1 MKSLGWALIQHD
13 WCPPKR
19 RNLDTDRRAHRRWS
33 EEPRGKYYVEIKLGS
48 DPAVSQRYP
57 ETQPKAR
64 RRAWNTASPANTLT
78 TDVWSP
84 EPRDNK
90 YLLFR
95 LPCVWYFAWQPRAM
109 KTLGY
114 SRLVTMAALS
124 SLHEEPPFRG
134 NQSTPLPTPF
144 TYSKRNSENVRT

>member
-1 MKSLGWALIQHD
+1 M
-13 WCPPKR
+13 
-19 RNLDTDRRAHRRWS
+19 
-33 EEPRGKYYVEIKLGS
+33 EIKLGR
-48 DPAVSQRYP
+48 DPAVSQRSP
-57 ETQPKAR
+57 ETQPKAG

-95 LPCVWYFAWQPRAM
+95 LPCVWYFAWQPEAM

-134 NQSTPLPTPF
+134 NQSTPLPIPF
-144 TYSKRNSENVRT
+144 TYSKRNSENVMNLSRSGCPQFPGSFWRIPASSKCQEPLGLQVCLPR